1 MQRSSTAIILLFLL
15 SGCQSYGDKEFGKG
29 DVNINTS
36 VFEPQEKTGKNI
48 KTATKKHGKSSI
60 PTENLKFA
68 FNPPLPDVESED
80 HFRQFINALSGMKTP
95 PSIQVTE
102 EIFRQLWNTGSD
114 EVTGKIYKNQE
125 AKYLKWIG
133 KISKIKDLG
142 GSIFESID
150 LGKCSWNKPGENLAR
165 YGYWLCK
172 KSKIYYHSGGDR
184 KSLILPDLINW
195 GQHWYLF
202 FR

>member
-1 MQRSSTAIILLFLL
+1 MQRNSTPIILLFLL
-15 SGCQSYGDKEFGKG
+15 SGCKSYSDKEFGKG

-36 VFEPQEKTGKNI
+36 VFEAQDKVAGRSKSV
-48 KTATKKHGKSSI
+48 KKKHGKPSV
-60 PTENLKFA
+60 PTENLKFS

-80 HFRQFINALSGMKTP
+80 HFRQFINALARKAPP

-114 EVTGKIYKNQE
+114 EVVRKIYKSQE
-125 AKYLKWIG
+125 AKYTKWLG
-133 KISKIKDLG
+133 KVSKIKDLG

-150 LGKCSWNKPGENLAR
+150 LGKCIWNKPGENLAR

-172 KSKIYYHSGGDR
+172 KSRVYYHSGGDR